1 MKKATLR
8 LAWRPVLRDGGG
20 PIYLALANAMA
31 ADIAAGQ
38 LRPGQSLPA
47 QRALAEALDID
58 LTTVTRA
65 YNEARRRGLIEATV
79 GRGTF
84 VSGGETAP
92 IKLVPQSPV
101 DMTMNLPP
109 QPEDA
114 ALTERLAR
122 GLAAVQRRP
131 DLLSLLSYSQS
142 AGTEQDRAAGAAW
155 LKPCLGEIAPARV
168 VIGAGAQATL
178 AALLTSFARPGDV
191 VLTEALTYPGFRSLA
206 AHHGVTLVGLKMDSE
221 GLLPEVLAEACRIHR
236 PKALYC
242 TPTIHNPTTATM
254 SEERRAAIAAIA
266 RRYELPIFEDDV
278 YGHLPSQPRTPLAAL
293 APALTYYVVSL
304 AKCVAP
310 GLRIAYCVAPDVA
323 SATRLAAAV
332 RATTFMAAPL
342 MAALATQWIGDGSAR
357 AILDAIR
364 TEGAARQQ
372 LAAQIL
378 SGATYAAHPQGHHL
392 WLSVPATWNPTE
404 FAGYLRPRGVAVV
417 ASDAFATQAAPPPA
431 VRLSL
436 GAAPDRPRLQQAL
449 ELVAATLDQSH
460 GTLSTVI

>member
-1 MKKATLR
+1 
-8 LAWRPVLRDGGG
+8 
-20 PIYLALANAMA
+20 
-31 ADIAAGQ
+31 
-38 LRPGQSLPA
+38 
-47 QRALAEALDID
+47 
-58 LTTVTRA
+58 
-65 YNEARRRGLIEATV
+65 
-79 GRGTF
+79 
-84 VSGGETAP
+84 
-92 IKLVPQSPV
+92 
-101 DMTMNLPP
+101 
-109 QPEDA
+109 
-114 ALTERLAR
+114 
-122 GLAAVQRRP
+122 
-131 DLLSLLSYSQS
+131 
-142 AGTEQDRAAGAAW
+142 
-155 LKPCLGEIAPARV
+155 V

-178 AALLTSFARPGDV
+178 TALLTSFARPGDV

-206 AHHGVTLVGLKMDSE
+206 AHHGVTLIGLKMDSE

-254 SEERRAAIAAIA
+254 SEDRRAAIAAVA
-266 RRYELPIFEDDV
+266 QRYELPIFEDDV

-293 APALTYYVVSL
+293 APELTYYVVSL

-310 GLRIAYCVAPDVA
+310 GLRIAYCAAPDAA

-342 MAALATQWIGDGSAR
+342 MAALATQWIGDGAAR

-364 TEGAARQQ
+364 IESAARQQ

-378 SGATYAAHPQGHHL
+378 SAATYAAHPQGHHL
-392 WLSVPATWNPTE
+392 WLSVPATWNPAE

-417 ASDAFATQAAPPPA
+417 ASDAFATQAAPPHA
-431 VRLSL
+431 VRVSL

-449 ELVAATLDQSH
+449 ELVAATLAQSH